1 MSLLA
6 GVSNDGIQNDENP
19 GLKVKEDIAIEAN
32 EGEELGQVN

>member
-6 GVSNDGIQNDENP
+6 GFQEDDENP
-19 GLKVKEDIAIEAN
+19 VKEDIAIEAN

>member
-6 GVSNDGIQNDENP
+6 GVSIDGIQNDENP